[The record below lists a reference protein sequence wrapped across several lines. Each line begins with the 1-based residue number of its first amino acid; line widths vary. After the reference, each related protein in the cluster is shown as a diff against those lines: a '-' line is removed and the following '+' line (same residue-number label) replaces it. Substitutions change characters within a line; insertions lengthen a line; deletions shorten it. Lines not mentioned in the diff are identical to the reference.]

1 MLEGPLVTAATVV
14 MVAAVASRRTVPK
27 SDENATNLL
36 CCARLKRQFFTAY
49 LLFVRRN
56 FLIIGAILCSHLLS
70 VGAHAADQ
78 NSPAFNRCVESIAFQ
93 PNIPY
98 RTDSHFSEKNA
109 KLLSKAQVSID
120 NENFKDAE
128 KKLEVLEKRNL
139 NDFEQALV
147 YFLNGQIAAKRGMSG
162 DAIEQYRRISS
173 LNQNNIPLA
182 FEREVDLAALQL
194 HFKASSIDVIVSEV
208 LSWCAKPATDKT
220 VARNLLLNLYGQLG
234 LQSEVEA
241 LNAVVPS
248 GDYLPLVKIA
258 PDYPLGAQ
266 QKGISGYCVIEY
278 TVSKTGAVLDPQV
291 VEGACEH
298 ARFFAEPSI
307 EAAKQ
312 FKYAPHL
319 IDGEAVEVEGVQN
332 KFTYELLP

>member
-1 MLEGPLVTAATVV
+1 MLTQLIKIAQPLINAWR
-14 MVAAVASRRTVPK
+14 AST
-27 SDENATNLL
+27 
-36 CCARLKRQFFTAY
+36 
-49 LLFVRRN
+49 
-56 FLIIGAILCSHLLS
+56 
-70 VGAHAADQ
+70 
-78 NSPAFNRCVESIAFQ
+78 FQ

-120 NENFKDAE
+120 NEKFKDAE

-278 TVSKTGAVLDPQV
+278 TVSRTGAVVDRKWLKARVNMLD
-291 VEGACEH
+291 
-298 ARFFAEPSI
+298 S
-307 EAAKQ
+307 
-312 FKYAPHL
+312 
-319 IDGEAVEVEGVQN
+319 
-332 KFTYELLP
+332 LPNHQLRLPNNSNTPLT